1 MKICEPLFNKQ
12 EKNMVI
18 FLHLLLHSTFLG
30 PELTDKTNYRHTT
43 LDSVSTVHTYVEYE
57 THKIT

>member
-1 MKICEPLFNKQ
+1 MKICEPLLKKQ
-12 EKNMVI
+12 KKNEI
-18 FLHLLLHSTFLG
+18 FLHLLLQSTFLG